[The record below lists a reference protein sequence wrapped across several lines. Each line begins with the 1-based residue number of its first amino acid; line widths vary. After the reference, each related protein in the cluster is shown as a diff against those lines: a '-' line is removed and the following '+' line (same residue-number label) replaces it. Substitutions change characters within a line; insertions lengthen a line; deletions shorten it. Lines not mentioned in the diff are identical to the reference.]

1 MSIFNNDYDKLE
13 TKVSLILTN
22 HPDTILTHRFLCNE
36 ISSTLEIKDP
46 VVLNKLKDDIA
57 IVMRFLK
64 KYKNFD
70 VFEENGMLKAVFIL
84 NTADIKPFT
93 EIVDEQPNKS
103 DDKNIST
110 DISVIEFIVD
120 NDLHDYVTQVDFKG
134 NLPLHYLMIKGDL
147 MRIKKVLDTYD
158 IDENQLLIENNNG
171 ETPVD
176 LVKDIR
182 VTNFLIKRLINDK
195 NQLKKKVSNLTNNCI
210 SLNTQ
215 MSSLRSCFEKLSFN
229 IQLVVIFYSIYLIVI
244 YFQFNM

>member
-13 TKVSLILTN
+13 TKVSLIMTSN
-22 HPDTILTHRFLCNE
+22 PDKILTHRFLCNE
-36 ISSTLEIKDP
+36 ISSNLEIKDP

-93 EIVDEQPNKS
+93 ETVDETSNQN
-103 DDKNIST
+103 NIQNIPT

-120 NDLHDYVTQVDFKG
+120 NDLRDYVTQIDFKG

-147 MRIKKVLDTYD
+147 MRIKKVLDIYD
-158 IDENQLLIENNNG
+158 IDENQLLIENNNA

-182 VTNFLIKRLINDK
+182 ITNFLIKRLISDK

-215 MSSLRSCFEKLSFN
+215 MSSLRSYFEKLSFN
-229 IQLVVIFYSIYLIVI
+229 IQLFVIFYSIYLILI
-244 YFQFNM
+244 YINFNV